1 MVEETKST
9 FYFGYGTIRVGSY
22 WHELIFQSIEP
33 PQEVGTDLNKVE
45 PNSVRF
51 VGQIYAMPLSWED
64 LNTIFSYLDY
74 IEEDEGGEFEF
85 KGWIFDF
92 HKYNPKSIEAIRS
105 NLENIRKSYLSC
117 MAC

>member
-9 FYFGYGTIRVGSY
+9 FYFGYGTIVVGSH
-22 WHELIFQSIEP
+22 WNRLIFQSIEP
-33 PQEVGTDLNKVE
+33 AQAVGTDLNKVE
-45 PNSVRF
+45 PNSIRF
-51 VGQIYAMPLSWED
+51 VGQIYTMLLSWED
-64 LNTIFSYLDY
+64 LKTISSYLDY

-92 HKYNPKSIEAIRS
+92 HKYNTKSVEVIRRH
-105 NLENIRKSYLSC
+105 LENIRKSYLSC